1 LDKRA
6 GMPREPGDYPQSRA
20 SVSRRGARRYDA
32 AMRVR
37 VFPLRSR
44 GRRVE
49 RPENQ
54 DGVPGDLRMYSQVH
68 GSEMHM
74 VARLCTRTER
84 SSTDRELL
92 PPLFSP
98 ELVAVGDRALLLR
111 GFQSVD
117 GSAYV
122 QEWRCVLE

>member
-1 LDKRA
+1 LDNR
-6 GMPREPGDYPQSRA
+6 GPRPRFFLPYPQSRETI
-20 SVSRRGARRYDA
+20 SRKGAGRYDA
-32 AMRVR
+32 PMRVR

-49 RPENQ
+49 RPENN

-111 GFQSVD
+111 GFQSID
-117 GSAYV
+117 GAAYV
-122 QEWRCVLE
+122 QEWRCLLE

>member
-1 LDKRA
+1 MLLPERQV
-6 GMPREPGDYPQSRA
+6 GFPQSR
-20 SVSRRGARRYDA
+20 VTISREVARRYDGP
-32 AMRVR
+32 MRVR

-49 RPENQ
+49 RPENN

-111 GFQSVD
+111 GFQAVD
-117 GSAYV
+117 GAAFV